1 MQIRYA
7 ALVEACRQLVLGKAR
22 PARRRHRAHIDQQ
35 FYAGA
40 LQFVEHRLGRR
51 LLIADGEEAFGLAGH
66 IGPDIADAGRTRLR
80 HGWIDFHIRVAAGRG
95 LPHSRSK
102 PSVDGGRA
110 GGNTMNRFCRVLAS
124 TLALLASGVA
134 TGHAQT
140 GYPDH
145 PVKIIVP
152 IAPGGSYD
160 LVGRHIADALSKRMG
175 QAFVVENKPG
185 AGTVVGTQAASQS
198 EPDGYTLLV
207 GGLSNMAFNSALYSK
222 LGYDPLKDF
231 VPVALV
237 YKFGYVM
244 VGRKDLPHAKLRDL
258 VAAAKANPG
267 SISVATAGVGTGQ
280 QLAAAA
286 FMKAAGVKFLE
297 VPYKGSP
304 PAFTDLLA
312 GRIDL
317 FFDSMA
323 AGLPYVQSGQARG
336 IAVLSSKR
344 SALAPDV
351 PTMSE
356 AGVPGLDVDS
366 WLGIFAPAK
375 TPPDIIA
382 KLRRDIRAVLP
393 ELKERFEKSGGEAWD
408 LPDDKVNA
416 FVASEYETWTKLIR
430 EAGIKLD

>member
-1 MQIRYA
+1 
-7 ALVEACRQLVLGKAR
+7 
-22 PARRRHRAHIDQQ
+22 
-35 FYAGA
+35 
-40 LQFVEHRLGRR
+40 
-51 LLIADGEEAFGLAGH
+51 
-66 IGPDIADAGRTRLR
+66 
-80 HGWIDFHIRVAAGRG
+80 
-95 LPHSRSK
+95 
-102 PSVDGGRA
+102 
-110 GGNTMNRFCRVLAS
+110 MNRFCRALAS
-124 TLALLASGVA
+124 TLALLALGVVTA
-134 TGHAQT
+134 HAQA
-140 GYPDH
+140 GYPDR

-160 LVGRHIADALSKRMG
+160 LVGRHIADALSRRMG

-222 LGYDPLKDF
+222 LGYDPLRDF

-237 YKFGYVM
+237 YRFGYVM
-244 VGRKDLPHAKLRDL
+244 VGRKDLPYAKLQDL

-267 SISVATAGVGTGQ
+267 SITVATAGVGTGQ
-280 QLAAAA
+280 QLVAAA
-286 FMKAAGVKFLE
+286 FMKAASVKFLE

-317 FFDSMA
+317 FFDSM

-375 TPPDIIA
+375 VPPEIIA
-382 KLRRDIRAVLP
+382 KLRRDIRASLP
-393 ELKERFEKSGGEAWD
+393 DLKERFEKSGGEVWD
-408 LPDDKVNA
+408 VPDDKVDA